1 MSDLN
6 QNRAQAPSSFKFA
19 KDKLAFLLSLVP
31 FLIERDEVT
40 VAATARHFDVSEDTI
55 REAVNLL
62 IVSGIPGE
70 SDFYQH
76 GDLFDID
83 WDALELRDEI
93 ILTQLVAID
102 DSPRFSAR
110 EAAAL
115 IAGLQYL
122 QSLPENAGS
131 SAYAHLAATLAR
143 GSSGVPSEVAVA
155 PTEGSSWLA
164 PITAALTD
172 GTRLRFSYLNSQG
185 GREQREVDPLR
196 VDSTN
201 DDWYLRGWDH
211 GRGAIRTYR
220 LDRIDALETTTEP
233 IEFTAG
239 DVHLSDAL
247 FDASAHDLIVVLEF
261 PTEAVDLLGDYVPEG
276 TRVTQDGEFSRASVR
291 VAHFHG
297 LKRLVTSLAG
307 VARVVSPPEA
317 RMAVAEWAAA
327 GAARYAAAGAAT
339 SNGVGNT
346 GGNTANTATIAAT
359 SNGVG

>member
-1 MSDLN
+1 MTDLN
-6 QNRAQAPSSFKFA
+6 QNSAASSTFKFG

-40 VAATARHFDVSEDTI
+40 VAATARHFDVTEEMI
-55 REAVNLL
+55 REAVTL
-62 IVSGIPGE
+62 IAMSGVPGE

-83 WDALELRDEI
+83 WDSFTLRDEI

-110 EAAAL
+110 EASAL

-131 SAYAHLAATLAR
+131 SAYSHLSATLAR
-143 GSSGVPSEVAVA
+143 GSSGVLSEVAVA
-155 PTEGSSWLA
+155 PAEGSSWL
-164 PITAALTD
+164 PLITDALTS

-185 GREQREVDPLR
+185 GREEREVDPLR
-196 VDSTN
+196 LDSNN

-220 LDRIDALETTTEP
+220 LDRIDALEKTAEP
-233 IEFTAG
+233 IQFKAA
-239 DVHLSDAL
+239 DVQLSDAL
-247 FDASAHDLIVVLEF
+247 FDASADDLTVVLEF
-261 PTEAVDLLGDYVPEG
+261 PTEAVGLLGDYVAEG
-276 TRVTQDGEFSRASVR
+276 TRVTQDGEFSRASIR

-297 LKRLVTSLAG
+297 LKRLVASLAG
-307 VARVVSPPEA
+307 VVRVVSPLEA

-327 GAARYAAAGAAT
+327 SAARYADT
-339 SNGVGNT
+339 D
-346 GGNTANTATIAAT
+346 TANTDR
-359 SNGVG
+359 VG

>member
-1 MSDLN
+1 MTDLN
-6 QNRAQAPSSFKFA
+6 QNIAAAATPTFKFA

-40 VAATARHFDVSEDTI
+40 VRATARHFDVSENTI

-62 IVSGIPGE
+62 TVSGIPGE

-83 WDALELRDEI
+83 WDAFELRDEI

-143 GSSGVPSEVAVA
+143 GSSGAPSEVAVA
-155 PTEGSSWLA
+155 PAEGSSWLA
-164 PITAALTD
+164 PITAALTE
-172 GTRLRFSYLNSQG
+172 GTRLSFSYLNSQG

-211 GRGAIRTYR
+211 GRGAIRTFR
-220 LDRIDALETTTEP
+220 LDRIDALEQTTEP
-233 IEFTAG
+233 IEFKAS

-247 FDASAHDLIVVLEF
+247 FDASAQDLTVVLEF

-276 TRVTQDGEFSRASVR
+276 TRVTQHGEFSRASVR

-307 VARVVSPPEA
+307 VVRVVSPPEA

-327 GAARYAAAGAAT
+327 GAARYADADNTPRSST
-339 SNGVGNT
+339 STRVG
-346 GGNTANTATIAAT
+346 
-359 SNGVG
+359 

>member
-1 MSDLN
+1 MTDLN
-6 QNRAQAPSSFKFA
+6 QNRAAATPTFKFA

-40 VAATARHFDVSEDTI
+40 VTATARHFDVSENTI

-62 IVSGIPGE
+62 TVSGIPGE

-83 WDALELRDEI
+83 WDAFELRDEI

-143 GSSGVPSEVAVA
+143 GSSGAPSEVAVA
-155 PTEGSSWLA
+155 PAEGSSWLA
-164 PITAALTD
+164 PITAALTE
-172 GTRLRFSYLNSQG
+172 GTRLSFSYLNSQG

-220 LDRIDALETTTEP
+220 LDRIDALEQTTEP
-233 IEFTAG
+233 IEFKAS

-247 FDASAHDLIVVLEF
+247 FDASAQDLTVVLEF

-276 TRVTQDGEFSRASVR
+276 TRVTQHGEFSRASIR

-307 VARVVSPPEA
+307 VVRVVSPPEA

-327 GAARYAAAGAAT
+327 GAARYADA
-339 SNGVGNT
+339 GNT
-346 GGNTANTATIAAT
+346 PRSST
-359 SNGVG
+359 STRVG